1 MKRWLTSVGNGLRGI
16 GYALKTQRNFRIQMA
31 SGIAVVIAGFWLKIS
46 TGEWLA
52 IALASGL
59 VMTAE
64 LLNTGLEALADTLHP
79 ERAEGIGRA
88 KDAAAG
94 GVLLSSAVAGVVGL
108 IVFGPKLWEIFF
120 TIE

>member
-1 MKRWLTSVGNGLRGI
+1 MKRWLTSVGNGVRGLRFA
-16 GYALKTQRNFRIQMA
+16 YRTQRNFRIQSA
-31 SGIAVVIAGFWLKIS
+31 ALFAVAAVGLWLEVS

-59 VMTAE
+59 VLTAE
-64 LLNTGLEALADTLHP
+64 LLNTGLEALADTVHP

-94 GVLLSSAVAGVVGL
+94 GVLLSSVGESL
-108 IVFGPKLWEIFF
+108 A
-120 TIE
+120 

>member
-1 MKRWLTSVGNGLRGI
+1 MKHWLTSVGNGVRGI
-16 GYALKTQRNFRIQMA
+16 GYALKTQRNFRIQLA
-31 SGIAVVIAGFWLKIS
+31 SAVAVVIGGFWLKIS

-64 LLNTGLEALADTLHP
+64 LLNTGLEALADTVHP
-79 ERAEGIGRA
+79 QRAEGIGRA

-94 GVLLSSAVAGVVGL
+94 GVLLSSLVAGAVGV
-108 IVFGPKLWEIFF
+108 IVFGPKLWDLV
-120 TIE
+120 T

>member
-16 GYALKTQRNFRIQMA
+16 GFALKTQRNFRIQLA
-31 SGIAVVIAGFWLKIS
+31 SAIAVVLAGFWLKIS

-79 ERAEGIGRA
+79 ERAKGIGRA